1 MAAVSLAD
9 GYGRHSREV
18 GDDDGGHA
26 TVSEVGDEPSSVSG
40 DSTLFSTVHA
50 QVMAVRAEV
59 PYVVSRKVRCHS
71 AMLPL

>member
-18 GDDDGGHA
+18 GDDSSRHA

-50 QVMAVRAEV
+50 QVMVIRAEV
-59 PYVVSRKVRCHS
+59 TYVVSREVRCHTT
-71 AMLPL
+71 MLPL